1 MYRGLLVVAA
11 AVVAAP
17 QAEDGEEV
25 TRLQLV
31 TLRGDECRAGSC
43 HTAAECGAAG
53 GEEGGSCAGG
63 FGVCCLGG
71 RAEVDVDTVNR
82 SARNRKRKKKNKKLR
97 IVFTG
102 ESCDFIN
109 FGSVR
114 RLGAG
119 CVDGT
124 KMVLK
129 NRAGVNRKQ
138 FLIADGKT
146 IYAFPA
152 RGQKYPTCQSFTDKS
167 SAIKCKA
174 VVGLSSVSLSGSKRR
189 NVKMGGDRVYTGN
202 NCEWI
207 DLNLVSSNADCD
219 IGDKFVLKNK
229 AGENRRQFLFMD
241 GKTIL
246 AFVPQGQKFYECS
259 SYTEVTVQVDCKA
272 VPGAADIVLTSAGN
286 EFISFY
292 LKHTLQ

>member
-1 MYRGLLVVAA
+1 MLAA

-17 QAEDGEEV
+17 QAEDGGGGGEGGGGGGVV

-71 RAEVDVDTVNR
+71 RAEVDVDTANR
-82 SARNRKRKKKNKKLR
+82 SARNRKRRKKKNKKLR

-189 NVKMGGDRVYTGN
+189 NVKVGGDRVYTGG

-229 AGENRRQFLFMD
+229 AGENRRQFLFVD
-241 GKTIL
+241 ERTIL
-246 AFVPQGQKFYECS
+246 AFVPRGQKFPQCS
-259 SYTEVTVQVDCKA
+259 SFTEVTVQVDCKA

-286 EFISFY
+286 EFI
-292 LKHTLQ
+292 

>member
-1 MYRGLLVVAA
+1 MYRGLLVLAA
-11 AVVAAP
+11 VVVAAP

-53 GEEGGSCAGG
+53 GEEAGSCAGG

-71 RAEVDVDTVNR
+71 RAEVDVDTANR

-114 RLGAG
+114 QLGAG

-189 NVKMGGDRVYTGN
+189 NVKMGGDR
-202 NCEWI
+202 E
-207 DLNLVSSNADCD
+207 CD
-219 IGDKFVLKNK
+219 IGDKFVLKNT

-246 AFVPQGQKFYECS
+246 AFVPRGQKFYQCS

-272 VPGAADIVLTSAGN
+272 VPGDADIVLTSAGN
-286 EFISFY
+286 EFI
-292 LKHTLQ
+292 